1 MFYAKAIT
9 KLTLQ
14 VTMNDWFNCL
24 MKWQIVTEL
33 RSILLG
39 GDILMAVLVI
49 SPMFPGKPDWKNS
62 SQEV

>member
-1 MFYAKAIT
+1 MTDLIV
-9 KLTLQ
+9 LW
-14 VTMNDWFNCL
+14 NDKSLLNLF
-24 MKWQIVTEL
+24 EL

-49 SPMFPGKPDWKNS
+49 SPNCSQENQIGKPDS